1 MNNVKVRSFTN
12 PGQTLEIGVEATP
25 REGALRVALSARAGG
40 KSVATARVEFGE
52 AKAIVA

>member
-1 MNNVKVRSFTN
+1 
-12 PGQTLEIGVEATP
+12 
-25 REGALRVALSARAGG
+25 LSARAGG